1 LPILTATRWHSQRRR
16 RPPRRDDQGHD
27 LAQANLSRLRYPPDA
42 PEAAEFIA
50 ALDRVNW
57 LAERSRG
64 FVWRHRAD
72 SGHISLADT
81 TGDPLLIINLSVWR
95 SYQSLHWFIYRS
107 AHGHY
112 VRRRREWFDSIIQPS
127 TVLWWLPA
135 GSYPTP
141 SEALAHLEF
150 LRRYGPTSRAFSSR
164 TRFDPDGRRETSR
177 RSKRSAGCDRD
188 QVHNDADSDA
198 SSWPPSLYRASRSGS
213 AKRAKAARLAVD
225 SPRDCRH
232 CHSRRMDE
240 AKPISSMRSKVLS
253 A

>member
-1 LPILTATRWHSQRRR
+1 VTTRV
-16 RPPRRDDQGHD
+16 HD

-81 TGDPLLIINLSVWR
+81 TGDPLLIMNLSVWR
-95 SYQSLHWFIYRS
+95 SYQSLHEFIYRS

-141 SEALAHLEF
+141 SEALARLEY
-150 LRRYGPTSRAFSSR
+150 LRRYGPTSRAFSLR

-177 RSKRSAGCDRD
+177 RSKRSAGGDRD

-198 SSWPPSLYRASRSGS
+198 SSWPPSLGSDRRAPAGVTRLRPDSAGSSASRQWW
-213 AKRAKAARLAVD
+213 
-225 SPRDCRH
+225 P
-232 CHSRRMDE
+232 
-240 AKPISSMRSKVLS
+240 SSS
-253 A
+253 

>member
-1 LPILTATRWHSQRRR
+1 MTTRV
-16 RPPRRDDQGHD
+16 HD

-72 SGHISLADT
+72 CGHISLADT

-95 SYQSLHWFIYRS
+95 SYQSLHEFIYRS

-141 SEALAHLEF
+141 SEALARLEY
-150 LRRYGPTSRAFSSR
+150 LRRYGP
-164 TRFDPDGRRETSR
+164 TSR
-177 RSKRSAGCDRD
+177 RSKRSAGGDRD

-198 SSWPPSLYRASRSGS
+198 SSWPPSLGSDRRAPAGVTRLRPDSAGSSASRQWW
-213 AKRAKAARLAVD
+213 
-225 SPRDCRH
+225 P
-232 CHSRRMDE
+232 
-240 AKPISSMRSKVLS
+240 SSS
-253 A
+253 